1 MKLSLVVLRTAPV
14 YALAAACAGHALA
27 QQSYPVRPIRFII
40 PFPPGGSTD
49 PMGRFV
55 AGKLTERLGQQVIVE
70 NRPGANTV
78 IGTEIAAR
86 ATPDGYTMLY
96 AGSTLYSTT
105 SLIPNLPFNTV
116 RDLTAVGTMGRS
128 RSVLV
133 VHPAVPAQTVADLV
147 ALAKAK
153 PGQLKYGSSGHG
165 TNANFNGELLR
176 LATGIDIRHIPY
188 KGSGPVTTDLLG
200 GRIEMSFQ
208 VPITVIAF
216 INGGKLRPLA
226 VTGESRLNALAQVPT
241 FAEAGMPG
249 FGLNSVSGI
258 AVPSKTPRPVVDK
271 LSAELAAVIGAPETA
286 EFMAKQ
292 GAEPFVSSPEQAN
305 AVMREEIVKYAKLIK
320 DAGITYRP

>member
-1 MKLSLVVLRTAPV
+1 MAMVG
-14 YALAAACAGHALA
+14 CGNALA
-27 QQSYPVRPIRFII
+27 QSSYPVRPIRFVI

-49 PMGRFV
+49 PMGRFI

-78 IGTEIAAR
+78 IGTDVVAR
-86 ATPDGYTMLY
+86 STPDGYTMLY
-96 AGSTLYSTT
+96 AGSTLYSVTG
-105 SLIPNLPFNTV
+105 LIPNLPFNTL
-116 RDLTAVGTMGRS
+116 RDLTSVGTMGRS

-133 VHPAVPAQTVADLV
+133 VHPSVPVQTVQDLI

-153 PGQLKYGSSGHG
+153 PGQIKYGSSGHG

-176 LATGIDIRHIPY
+176 LAANIDIQHIPY
-188 KGSGPVTTDLLG
+188 KGSGPVTTDLLA

-208 VPITVIAF
+208 VPITVISF

-226 VTGESRLNALAQVPT
+226 HTGEPRLQALAQVPT
-241 FAEAGMPG
+241 FAEVGMPG

-258 AVPSKTPRPVVDK
+258 AVPSKTPRPVIHK
-271 LSAELAAVIGAPETA
+271 LSAELAAVIGAAETV

-292 GAEPFVSSPEQAN
+292 GAEPFVTNSEQAN
-305 AVMREEIVKYAKLIK
+305 AVMRDEIVKYAKLIK
-320 DAGITYRP
+320 DAGITYQP